1 MPYKTRKVR
10 NKPCYKVYNA
20 KTKKVFAK
28 CTTKE
33 LAESQ
38 LRLLRGIEANPSFRR
53 QIKERRLAAKKRSD
67 YQSRKKNKR
76 PNKPKKK
83 TVRKKIKK
91 QVQQTRKK
99 K

>member
-33 LAESQ
+33 QAQ
-38 LRLLRGIEANPSFRR
+38 KQMRLLRGLENNRDFAKRVR
-53 QIKERRLAAKKRSD
+53 QRRLSARKTVKKRA
-67 YQSRKKNKR
+67 N
-76 PNKPKKK
+76 
-83 TVRKKIKK
+83 TV
-91 QVQQTRKK
+91 
-99 K
+99 

>member
-33 LAESQ
+33 QAQ
-38 LRLLRGIEANPSFRR
+38 KQMRLLRGLENNLDFAKRVR
-53 QIKERRLAAKKRSD
+53 QRRLSARKTVKKRA
-67 YQSRKKNKR
+67 N
-76 PNKPKKK
+76 
-83 TVRKKIKK
+83 TV
-91 QVQQTRKK
+91 
-99 K
+99 

>member
-33 LAESQ
+33 QAEKQ
-38 LRLLRGIEANPSFRR
+38 MRLLRGLENNKDFARR
-53 QIKERRLAAKKRSD
+53 VRQRRITA
-67 YQSRKKNKR
+67 RKTL
-76 PNKPKKK
+76 KKK
-83 TVRKKIKK
+83 ANTV
-91 QVQQTRKK
+91 
-99 K
+99 

>member
-33 LAESQ
+33 QAQ
-38 LRLLRGIEANPSFRR
+38 KQMRLLRGLENNGDFAKRVR
-53 QIKERRLAAKKRSD
+53 ERRLSARKTAK
-67 YQSRKKNKR
+67 RKAN
-76 PNKPKKK
+76 
-83 TVRKKIKK
+83 TV
-91 QVQQTRKK
+91 
-99 K
+99 

>member
-33 LAESQ
+33 QAQ
-38 LRLLRGIEANPSFRR
+38 KQMRLLRGLENNLDFAKRVR
-53 QIKERRLAAKKRSD
+53 QRRLSARKTVKKRET
-67 YQSRKKNKR
+67 
-76 PNKPKKK
+76 
-83 TVRKKIKK
+83 TV
-91 QVQQTRKK
+91 
-99 K
+99 

>member
-33 LAESQ
+33 QAQ
-38 LRLLRGIEANPSFRR
+38 KQMRLLRGIENNRAFATRV
-53 QIKERRLAAKKRSD
+53 K
-67 YQSRKKNKR
+67 QSRIAARRTMKRR
-76 PNKPKKK
+76 PN
-83 TVRKKIKK
+83 TV
-91 QVQQTRKK
+91 
-99 K
+99 

>member
-33 LAESQ
+33 QAQ
-38 LRLLRGIEANPSFRR
+38 KQMRLLRGLENNKDFAKRVRQRR
-53 QIKERRLAAKKRSD
+53 IAA
-67 YQSRKKNKR
+67 RKTL
-76 PNKPKKK
+76 KKK
-83 TVRKKIKK
+83 AHTV
-91 QVQQTRKK
+91 
-99 K
+99 